1 MNKKRI
7 LKKTGLYF
15 IGNLSTKLLSA
26 ILVPLYAFYVN
37 SEDLGAFDYSQTLL
51 NIIVPIAFIC
61 IWESVLKFILAEED
75 KLKIK
80 KIMGSTTYFSIFVSL
95 VLLILM
101 NLYGI
106 LMKNEYMKYISL
118 MFMMYGISTIWQ
130 YYARA
135 IKENRLYIKSAILGT
150 TVNLLANI
158 VMLCILHMNLDA
170 LYISYILSSFTIFAV
185 IEFELKVIKNL
196 NKNDFDIKILKKMLI
211 FSIPL
216 VVNTISIWLISGIGR
231 VFITNYLGTEANG
244 LYAFSNKFSVILTFI
259 GTVTNMAIIEESII
273 VGKEEGFNSSFSNT
287 MQLIFEK
294 WIQLL
299 ILVIPAICIF
309 YFMIQNT
316 EYYESK
322 LYFPLVLIYTLFMNM
337 STNVGSIFQAIDK
350 TKYVF
355 WTTLLGGVIT
365 IIISWA
371 GIKFIGIYAILIGQ
385 LLGALTMLIFRYFL
399 VKKFTKMKIA
409 WKNFI
414 IYLSLFTII
423 SVIALNVNIYINI
436 VLFVVILSI
445 IMYLN
450 RKYITDFKEA
460 ILIKIEKK

>member
-26 ILVPLYAFYVN
+26 ILVPLYAFYAN

-150 TVNLLANI
+150 AVNLLANI

-414 IYLSLFTII
+414 IYLLLFTII

-436 VLFVVILSI
+436 VLFAVILSI

>member
-7 LKKTGLYF
+7 LKKTSLYF

-37 SEDLGAFDYSQTLL
+37 TEDLGAFDYSQTLL
-51 NIIVPIAFIC
+51 NIIVPIAFLC

-75 KLKIK
+75 ELKIK
-80 KIMGSTTYFSIFVSL
+80 KIIGSTVSFSVFVSSI
-95 VLLILM
+95 LLIFM
-101 NLYGI
+101 NIYGI

-118 MFMMYGISTIWQ
+118 MFIMYGLSTIWQ

-158 VMLCILHMNLDA
+158 VMLCILHMNLEA
-170 LYISYILSSFTIFAV
+170 LYLSYILSSFTIFAV
-185 IEFELKVIKNL
+185 IEFKLKVIKNL
-196 NKNDFDIKILKKMLI
+196 NKKDLDIKILKKMLI

-216 VVNTISIWLISGIGR
+216 VLNTISIWLISGVGR
-231 VFITNYLGTEANG
+231 VFVTNYLGAEANG

-273 VGKEEGFNSSFSNT
+273 AGKEEGFNNSFANT
-287 MQLIFEK
+287 IQLIFEK

-299 ILVIPAICIF
+299 ILVVPAICIF
-309 YFMIQNT
+309 YFLIQNT

-355 WTTLLGGVIT
+355 WTTLLGGIIT
-365 IIISWA
+365 IIISWTE
-371 GIKFIGIYAILIGQ
+371 IKFMGIYAILIGQ
-385 LLGALTMLIFRYFL
+385 LLGALAMLVFRYFL
-399 VKKFTKMKIA
+399 VKKFTKMKID
-409 WKNFI
+409 WKKFT
-414 IYLSLFTII
+414 IYLLIFAIV
-423 SVIALNVNIYINI
+423 SVIELNTNVYINI
-436 VLFVVILSI
+436 VAFVVILLI
-445 IMYLN
+445 IAYLN
-450 RKYITDFKEA
+450 RKYIIDFKEA
-460 ILIKIEKK
+460 ILVKIRKK